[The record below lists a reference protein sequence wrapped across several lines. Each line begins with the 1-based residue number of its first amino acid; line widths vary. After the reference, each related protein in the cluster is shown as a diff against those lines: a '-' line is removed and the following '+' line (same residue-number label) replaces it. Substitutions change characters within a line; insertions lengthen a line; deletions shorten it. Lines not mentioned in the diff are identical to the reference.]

1 MKISEILSEVDSKP
15 ISTHATAAMLV
26 GYVNNELA
34 LSSLPLLTS
43 ESTGAEA
50 IAAIYRLPPDKQDLV
65 FQKDFTSLRKKDSYK
80 FTVLALSSLAVVAC
94 IGYAGTIAR
103 LEGEAGAN
111 LTDIFK
117 LLITGLFE
125 VAKLV
130 IPALTT

>member
-1 MKISEILSEVDSKP
+1 MKISEILSEIDSKP
-15 ISTHATAAMLV
+15 ISTHSTAAMLV
-26 GYVNNELA
+26 GYVNSELT
-34 LSSLPLLTS
+34 LVGEPPLTS
-43 ESTGAEA
+43 ESTGAAA
-50 IAAIYRLPPDKQDLV
+50 IAAIYRLPRDKQDLV

-80 FTVLALSSLAVVAC
+80 ITVLALSTLAVVAC
-94 IGYAGTIAR
+94 VGYAGSIAK

-130 IPALTT
+130 IPALST

>member
-1 MKISEILSEVDSKP
+1 MKISEILSEIDSKP
-15 ISTHATAAMLV
+15 ISTHSTAAMLV
-26 GYVNNELA
+26 GFVNNELA
-34 LSSLPLLTS
+34 LVGEPPLTS
-43 ESTGAEA
+43 QSTGAEA
-50 IAAIYRLPPDKQDLV
+50 IAAIYRLPRDKQDQV

-80 FTVLALSSLAVVAC
+80 LTVLALSTLAVVAC
-94 IGYAGTIAR
+94 VGYAGSIAK

-130 IPALTT
+130 IPALST